1 MSDVTLEPIR
11 RPFAATITPPG
22 SKSLTNRALVL
33 ASLAAGPCDISNVLV
48 ADDTH
53 VMLESLAQLR
63 FRVEVDREAGSARVH
78 GRGGRID
85 TGAADLFCGNS
96 GTTIRF
102 LTALCALGSGR
113 FTLDGIARMRQ
124 RPIGVLSALLTTLG
138 ARISHPGADG
148 FPPVRLDAD
157 GLAGGTIRYGSE
169 VSSQYLSAIL
179 MVAPYARAG
188 VRVELGADQTSW
200 PYVAMTLSL
209 MARFG
214 ITPELVLD
222 SATGHPTTIVVPRG
236 TYGPTAYAVEPDA
249 SSASYF
255 LAAAAINPG
264 AKVTVEGLGA
274 ASLQGDVKV
283 AGVLQRMGADV
294 VLGRDVITVTG
305 PPTLTGIDVD
315 LAGMPDMAQTLA
327 VVSAFAVGRST
338 LRGLHTLR
346 VKETDR
352 IAALSHELRKLG
364 ATVGV
369 DGDTVTVTP
378 PAPGRLAPAS
388 IDTYDDHRM
397 AMSFAVAGTRA
408 RGITI
413 RDVECVGKTYPRF
426 FEDLRTVITTG

>member
-33 ASLAAGPCDISNVLV
+33 AALAAGACDVSNILV
-48 ADDTH
+48 ADDTA
-53 VMLESLAQLR
+53 VMLESLQQLR
-63 FRVEVDREAGSARVH
+63 FRVEIDREAGTTRVH
-78 GRGGRID
+78 GGGGRID
-85 TGAADLFCGNS
+85 AESAELFCGNS

-113 FTLDGIARMRQ
+113 FTLDGVPRMRE
-124 RPIGVLSALLTTLG
+124 RPIGVLTTLLTTLG
-138 ARISHPGADG
+138 ARVSHPGAVG
-148 FPPVRLDAD
+148 FPPVRLDAH
-157 GLAGGTIRYGSE
+157 GLDGGTIRYGSE

-179 MVAPYARAG
+179 MVAPYARSG

-214 ITPELVLD
+214 VTPELIRETP
-222 SATGHPTTIVVPRG
+222 AGRPTAIVVPRG
-236 TYGPTAYAVEPDA
+236 TYAPTAYAVEPDA

-255 LAAAAINPG
+255 LAAAAVNPG

-274 ASLQGDVKV
+274 SSLQGDVKF
-283 AGVLQRMGADV
+283 AGVLHDMGADV
-294 VLGRDVITVTG
+294 VLGQDVITVTG
-305 PPTLTGIDVD
+305 PPALTGIDVD

-327 VVSAFAVGRST
+327 VVSAFAAGRST

-352 IAALSHELRKLG
+352 IAALSQELRKLG
-364 ATVGV
+364 ATVDV
-369 DGDTVTVTP
+369 DGDVVRVTP
-378 PAPGRLAPAS
+378 PAHGRLTPAV

-413 RDVECVGKTYPRF
+413 KNAECVAKTYPRF
-426 FEDLRTVITTG
+426 FDDLKSVTTTG

>member
-11 RPFAATITPPG
+11 RPFASTITPPG

-33 ASLAAGPCDISNVLV
+33 AALAAGPCEVSNILV
-48 ADDTH
+48 ADDTQ
-53 VMLESLAQLR
+53 VMLESLQQLR
-63 FRVEVDREAGSARVH
+63 FRVDVDREAGTARVH
-78 GRGGRID
+78 GLGGRID
-85 TGAADLFCGNS
+85 ADAAELFCGNS

-113 FTLDGIARMRQ
+113 YTLDGVPRMRE
-124 RPIGVLSALLTTLG
+124 RPIGVLTTLLTALG
-138 ARISHPGADG
+138 ARISHPGVAG
-148 FPPVRLDAD
+148 FPPVRLDAQ
-157 GLAGGTIRYGSE
+157 GLTGGTIRYGSE

-179 MVAPYARAG
+179 MVAPYARNG

-214 ITPELVLD
+214 VTPELICETP
-222 SATGHPTTIVVPRG
+222 TGRPMAVVVPHG
-236 TYGPTAYAVEPDA
+236 IYAPTAYAVEPDA

-255 LAAAAINPG
+255 LAAAAVNPG

-274 ASLQGDVKV
+274 SSLQGDVKF
-283 AGVLQRMGADV
+283 AGVLHDMGAHV
-294 VLGRDVITVTG
+294 VLGQDVITVTG
-305 PPTLTGIDVD
+305 PPALTGIDVD

-327 VVSAFAVGRST
+327 VVSAFARGRST

-352 IAALSHELRKLG
+352 IAALSQELRKLG
-364 ATVGV
+364 ATVEV
-369 DGDTVTVTP
+369 SGDTVAVTP
-378 PAPGRLAPAS
+378 PARGELASAA

-413 RDVECVGKTYPRF
+413 RNAECVAKTYPRF
-426 FEDLRTVITTG
+426 FDDLKSVTTAG

>member
-11 RPFAATITPPG
+11 RPFASTITPPG

-33 ASLAAGPCDISNVLV
+33 AALAAGPCAVSNILV
-48 ADDTH
+48 ADDTQ
-53 VMLESLAQLR
+53 VMLESLQQLR
-63 FRVEVDREAGSARVH
+63 FRVDVDREAGTARVH
-78 GRGGRID
+78 GLGGRID
-85 TGAADLFCGNS
+85 AASAELFCGNS

-102 LTALCALGSGR
+102 LTAVCALGSGR
-113 FTLDGIARMRQ
+113 YTLDGVPRMRE
-124 RPIGVLSALLTTLG
+124 RPIGVLTTLLTTLG
-138 ARISHPGADG
+138 ARVSHPGVPG
-148 FPPVRLDAD
+148 FPPVRLDAQ
-157 GLAGGTIRYGSE
+157 GLTGGTIRYGSE

-179 MVAPYARAG
+179 MVAPYARNG

-214 ITPELVLD
+214 VAPQLMRETP
-222 SATGHPTTIVVPRG
+222 TGPPTAIVVPHG
-236 TYGPTAYAVEPDA
+236 TYAPTAYAVEPDA

-255 LAAAAINPG
+255 LAAAAVNPG
-264 AKVTVEGLGA
+264 ATVTVEGLGA
-274 ASLQGDVKV
+274 SSVQGDVKF
-283 AGVLQRMGADV
+283 AGVLHDMGADV
-294 VLGRDVITVTG
+294 VLGQDVITVTG
-305 PPTLTGIDVD
+305 PPALTGIDVD

-327 VVSAFAVGRST
+327 VVSAFATGRST

-352 IAALSHELRKLG
+352 IAALSQELRKLG
-364 ATVGV
+364 ATVDV
-369 DGDTVTVTP
+369 SGDSVTVTP
-378 PAPGRLAPAS
+378 PARGELAAAA

-413 RDVECVGKTYPRF
+413 RNAECVAKTYPRF
-426 FEDLRTVITTG
+426 FDDLKSVTTTG